1 MTRDFETFN
10 TIGNQELEFIT
21 EVLNSSQLS
30 NFYGEW
36 SPQFYGGKFVVKL
49 EEMAKEYFGVK
60 HAVTFNSWTSGLV
73 AAVGAIGVN
82 PGDEVI
88 VTPLTMSA
96 TAMAILHWN
105 AIPIFVDIDPQTYC
119 IDPDKVAAAITPR
132 TKAIMPVDL
141 FGQSAEIEKIM
152 NIANING
159 IKVISD
165 SAQSPGAT
173 RHGKFAGTISHI
185 GGISL
190 NYHKHV
196 HSGEGGILFTND
208 DELALRSQLI
218 RNHAESV
225 VQGAGV
231 KNLNNMIGHNFRMTE
246 LQAAVGVAQLPKL
259 AQIAN
264 QREKQGRY
272 LTENLKNL
280 PGFIFPKVLEGNSHV
295 YYTYGFQ
302 IDLDI
307 VKKDKAEIIEDLS
320 NHGVPGLSG
329 SYPLVHLLPMF
340 QEKMAYGDSHF
351 PWSIHPEHMKIDYA
365 KGACP
370 VAENLID
377 RTFIQFYL
385 NAYQLTM
392 DDLEFI
398 VATIRDRWH
407 NYLTQ

>member
-1 MTRDFETFN
+1 VTREFKTFN
-10 TIGNQELEFIT
+10 TIGNQELQFIT

-36 SPQFYGGKFVVKL
+36 SPQFYGGKFVGKL

-73 AAVGAIGVN
+73 AAVGAIGIN

-88 VTPLTMSA
+88 VTPWTMSA

-105 AIPIFVDIDPQTYC
+105 AIPIFVDIDPKTYC
-119 IDPDKVAAAITPR
+119 IDADKVAAAITPR
-132 TKAIMPVDL
+132 TKAIMPVDI
-141 FGQSAEIEKIM
+141 FGQSAETEKIM
-152 NIANING
+152 DIANKKG

-173 RHGKFAGTISHI
+173 RHGKFAGTLSHI

-190 NYHKHV
+190 NYHKHI
-196 HSGEGGILFTND
+196 HSGEGGILFTDD
-208 DELALRSQLI
+208 DELALRAQLI

-225 VQGAGV
+225 VQAAGV

-259 AQIAN
+259 DQVAK
-264 QREKQGRY
+264 QREKEGQY
-272 LTENLKNL
+272 LTENLKDL

-302 IDLDI
+302 IDQGI
-307 VKKDKAEIIEDLS
+307 VKKGKAEIIEDLS
-320 NHGVPGLSG
+320 SNGVPGLSG
-329 SYPLVHLLPMF
+329 SYPLVHLLPIF
-340 QEKMAYGDSHF
+340 QEKTAYGDSHF

-365 KGACP
+365 KGTCP

-385 NAYQLTM
+385 NAYQLSI

-398 VATIRDRWH
+398 VGTIRDRWP
-407 NYLTQ
+407 NYLT